1 MGTCF
6 YYIRCFRAILISAF
20 RISLYLLAIYLLE
33 GIQGNYLNLDFH
45 AGLVLN
51 FFPFTN
57 HMEIMP
63 DLMECSEG
71 GSNPLGDGRH
81 SGSESSPSVS
91 AG

>member
-20 RISLYLLAIYLLE
+20 RISLYLLAVYLLE

-51 FFPFTN
+51 FFPLHKPYGDN
-57 HMEIMP
+57 ARP
-63 DLMECSEG
+63 DGVFG
-71 GSNPLGDGRH
+71 GGIK
-81 SGSESSPSVS
+81 SPW
-91 AG
+91 